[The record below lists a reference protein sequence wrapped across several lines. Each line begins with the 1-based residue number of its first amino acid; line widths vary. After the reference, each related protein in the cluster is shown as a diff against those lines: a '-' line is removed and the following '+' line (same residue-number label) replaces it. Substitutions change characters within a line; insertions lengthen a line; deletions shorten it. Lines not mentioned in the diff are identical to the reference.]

1 MHILT
6 TLQILVCIQMD
17 GFNGVWVKELIKYLM
32 LLQNKHN
39 MIKKWVRELI
49 NVVKIDSFLI
59 FR

>member
-39 MIKKWVRELI
+39 MIKKWVRELL

-59 FR
+59 VR

>member
-49 NVVKIDSFLI
+49 NVVKIDSF
-59 FR
+59 

>member
-59 FR
+59 VR

>member
-1 MHILT
+1 VHILT

>member
-1 MHILT
+1 VHILT

-59 FR
+59 VR